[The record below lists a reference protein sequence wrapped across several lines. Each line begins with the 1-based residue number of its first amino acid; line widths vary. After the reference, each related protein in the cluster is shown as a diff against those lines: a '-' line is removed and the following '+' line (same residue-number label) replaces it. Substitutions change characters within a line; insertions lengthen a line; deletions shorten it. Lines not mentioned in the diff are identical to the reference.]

1 MVTTAR
7 KAMVVTMAVVVIVV
21 AMRVVVIVR
30 MPLMLVT
37 VVVMFVACREG
48 QERADQNQY
57 EFSILHHHPPTMVVH
72 AFWAL
77 RA

>member
-1 MVTTAR
+1 MFAVIVSVF
-7 KAMVVTMAVVVIVV
+7 VVCVVV
-21 AMRVVVIVR
+21 AMCVVVIVR